1 MIWYIELISIDH
13 ICIHLS
19 TWRSNHW
26 ISREFIHSRGGPRA
40 QPCSCWPAGRGAAGC
55 TSRNL
60 WSRSAQRHWDVGQ
73 KKLTWLWGVQ
83 CYGEILTDLLSL
95 YIFIN
100 IHTVYIY
107 IYIYYYVILIM
118 DGGPTPLVGCG
129 LSCGC
134 VWKSGTSRKIASETY
149 DETMKPSNLGY
160 HILRQNPRI
169 QHTHVH
175 F

>member
-107 IYIYYYVILIM
+107 IYIHIYILCI
-118 DGGPTPLVGCG
+118 
-129 LSCGC
+129 
-134 VWKSGTSRKIASETY
+134 
-149 DETMKPSNLGY
+149 
-160 HILRQNPRI
+160 HIYIYFYILCI
-169 QHTHVH
+169 YIYIHIYILCIHIYIYFYILCIYIYLHIHIHTV
-175 F
+175 